1 MLARRSCV
9 SLLLCCVCA
18 CCQGRIAAD
27 IECADELLLT
37 EFLYEGHWTS
47 LNADELAAIL
57 TAWLDV
63 EKSSASRLQIP
74 TAPLQAAYAGVRE
87 LAQQLSVVSSEC
99 GLVLDSA
106 RYVASFKSDLI
117 PITYA
122 WVTGNAKSFAELT
135 AMSDLF
141 EGTIIRLFRR
151 LDEMFNQLIKA
162 AQAIGE
168 RTLLERLQ
176 EGQRK
181 MKRGIMFAGS
191 LYI

>member
-1 MLARRSCV
+1 M
-9 SLLLCCVCA
+9 
-18 CCQGRIAAD
+18 
-27 IECADELLLT
+27 LLT

-87 LAQQLSVVSSEC
+87 LAQQLSVVSTEC

-122 WVTGNAKSFAELT
+122 WVTGNAKSFADLT